1 MNKTSIYQRE
11 VTPMMQAA
19 TVFGL
24 ILVIFFGLY
33 LSYLF
38 KWYMYDPMDIW
49 MIGTAMMLFFILFNC
64 IFGFN
69 NENITI
75 YFRNSIYSYIV
86 LVLVT
91 CLLCQ
96 WITKVSVFDAKTY
109 SWILVVFSIVYI
121 IFMTVL
127 GLIKKI
133 VSIDIKQDKKLKN
146 ED

>member
-24 ILVIFFGLY
+24 ILIIFFGLY
-33 LSYLF
+33 LSHLF
-38 KWYMYDPMDIW
+38 KWYMYDPIDIW

-96 WITKVSVFDAKTY
+96 WITKVTVFDAKT
-109 SWILVVFSIVYI
+109 YI

-133 VSIDIKQDKKLKN
+133 VSIAIKQDKKLQN

>member
-1 MNKTSIYQRE
+1 MSKTSIYQRE

-19 TVFGL
+19 IVFGL

-33 LSYLF
+33 FGHLLR
-38 KWYMYDPMDIW
+38 WYAFDPMDIW
-49 MIGTAMMLFFILFNC
+49 LVGTAMMLFYILFNC

-69 NENITI
+69 NENITT

-86 LVLVT
+86 LVVAT
-91 CLLCQ
+91 CLLSQ

-109 SWILVVFSIVYI
+109 SWILVVFSIVYL

-133 VSIDIKQDKKLKN
+133 VSLAIKQDKKLQN